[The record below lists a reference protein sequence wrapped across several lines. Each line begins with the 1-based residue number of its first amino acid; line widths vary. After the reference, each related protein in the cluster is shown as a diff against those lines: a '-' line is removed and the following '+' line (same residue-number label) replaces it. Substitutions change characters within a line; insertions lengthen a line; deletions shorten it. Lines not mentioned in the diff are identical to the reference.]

1 MWHMYGYGFN
11 YAWLWML
18 GFSLIKILAVIGL
31 VILFIRLINRDR
43 IDSYKHSSKAME
55 ILKEKYAKGEISEEE
70 YKHKKKILRS

>member
-1 MWHMYGYGFN
+1 MWHMYGYGLN
-11 YAWLWML
+11 YGWLWML
-18 GFSLIKILAVIGL
+18 GFSLIRILAVIGL

-43 IDSYKHSSKAME
+43 IDSYRYSSKAME